1 MKSVLIIEDDII
13 IREATIK
20 ILSDSG
26 FSVDSASNG
35 NEGLKLIKRN
45 KYDVI
50 LCDIMMPEMNGFE
63 VLENMKAL
71 KLNSKPVFIYLTA
84 KSERPDYRQG
94 MEMGADDFI
103 PKPFTREELLKAI
116 DTQLRKKEESNNKID
131 IEQEVIRILNEKLN
145 SEGQKKPVTSKD
157 NESKEIKYEGKI
169 FLSDGKKSDFVRLR
183 TIIFIQSAKDYTRLY
198 TTDSKS
204 YIVRKPI
211 KQWHEKLPNEHFLRI
226 HRSTI
231 INTDFIRK
239 VEKWNNY
246 THRIYMEGVKEPF
259 IISQSYS
266 RILKNQI
273 KGI

>member
-1 MKSVLIIEDDII
+1 
-13 IREATIK
+13 
-20 ILSDSG
+20 
-26 FSVDSASNG
+26 
-35 NEGLKLIKRN
+35 
-45 KYDVI
+45 
-50 LCDIMMPEMNGFE
+50 MNGFD
-63 VLENMKAL
+63 VLENMKSL
-71 KLNSKPVFIYLTA
+71 KLNIKPVFIYLTA
-84 KSERPDYRQG
+84 KSDRPDYRQG
-94 MEMGADDFI
+94 MELGADDYI
-103 PKPFTREELLKAI
+103 PKPYTREELLKSI

-145 SEGQKKPVTSKD
+145 PDEQNKPSAA
-157 NESKEIKYEGKI
+157 KEKEQTEIRYEGKI
-169 FLSDGKKSDFVRLR
+169 FLSDGKKSDFVKLR
-183 TIIFIQSAKDYTRLY
+183 TVIFIQSAKDYTRLY
-198 TTDSKS
+198 TTDSRS

-211 KQWHEKLPNEHFLRI
+211 KQWHEKLPKEHFMRI

-259 IISQSYS
+259 LISQSYS